1 MSTKDRLKY
10 YKDANPIYDESG
22 NRPTLTDEDVRD
34 LAGSNEKVGNWSIN
48 LINAEDALKQNTD
61 LNNGERDAIYAQ
73 LTNKKGDRRLL
84 ATYKQALQQFL
95 EVADISPIASPHLHQ
110 EFQEIF
116 AEKLRQ
122 SFKLNTNSI

>member
-1 MSTKDRLKY
+1 MSMEDRLEN
-10 YKDANPIYDESG
+10 YKNANQIYDELG
-22 NRPTLTDEDVRD
+22 TQTALTTEDLRE
-34 LAGSNEKVGNWSIN
+34 LVGNKEKIGHWSIN
-48 LINAEDALKQNTD
+48 LRNAEDALKQNTD

-73 LTNKKGDRRLL
+73 LKNKKGDRRLL

-122 SFKLNTNSI
+122 IFRLNNKSI